1 MFEIIAI
8 IAVVLALAIAIVLIL
23 AATKPDYVQRPARDQ
38 RQGAAGKDLSADQ
51 RFPSMEIVVALREQG
66 SRDEAQL

>member
-8 IAVVLALAIAIVLIL
+8 IAVVLAIAIAIVLIL
-23 AATKPDYVQRPARDQ
+23 AATKPDTLQRAARDQ

-51 RFPSMEIVVALREQG
+51 RLSSVGNLVALREQG
-66 SRDEAQL
+66 SRDEAHL